1 MKRLNI
7 YIDESGDPG
16 FTKGGSK
23 LYTISFTLHETMN
36 SLEKEIKYLND
47 CTFVNDVKQYFL

>member
-23 LYTISFTLHETMN
+23 LYTISFTLHETIN
-36 SLEKEIKYLND
+36 SLEKRNKIFK
-47 CTFVNDVKQYFL
+47 